1 VTPNSNNGRPPAP
14 RTSAKPLNGNG
25 RAKGSAD
32 QGDLWSD
39 APAKPVAP
47 PSTAPA
53 AIAESSAAAPPAPP
67 IPVTLPVDEPA
78 AGAIEKMVA
87 AEDEPDDLDALDLDS
102 LEDDDLELDDAEE
115 LEATDTILTPPLNGR
130 GTRASQAAHPA
141 TEPEVDSRPN
151 LLETVPAAA
160 PFAEPDVFEDDYAD
174 EEYED
179 DYGEGYYYRQDDM
192 SLLRNPYVLAGLAV
206 AMAIILAVAVVFLF
220 GRGGNNGGGNNGVSV
235 QTPTVPAGNN
245 GGAVPGGLGVKSIA
259 TATVR
264 EGPSLDYLELGLL
277 RANQDV
283 QVVGRNQ
290 DSSWYQIVYPRDS
303 QLRGWVPKSA
313 LSVPEAAAAGL
324 VVVTVTP
331 IDRPTVTVPTATP
344 RPAEPSA
351 TPDATEAPNQR
362 ADIGVV
368 IASDCAPNAIISL
381 QITNPGS
388 VPISHSVQVIVS
400 NDGSVEYDRVF
411 EATIA
416 PGQAAALNT
425 GVRAEAPSMTATVIL
440 QGLQDVNAANNVASC
455 AVSGGSPGG
464 GNNSGGGTNV
474 PPPVATPRN

>member
-1 VTPNSNNGRPPAP
+1 
-14 RTSAKPLNGNG
+14 
-25 RAKGSAD
+25 
-32 QGDLWSD
+32 
-39 APAKPVAP
+39 
-47 PSTAPA
+47 
-53 AIAESSAAAPPAPP
+53 
-67 IPVTLPVDEPA
+67 VDEPA
-78 AGAIEKMVA
+78 EEPVAGVIEEVA
-87 AEDEPDDLDALDLDS
+87 AADEPDNLDALDDVT
-102 LEDDDLELDDAEE
+102 LEDDVVGLAGAEE
-115 LEATDTILTPPLNGR
+115 PESPDTILMPPLNGR
-130 GTRASQAAHPA
+130 GTRASQAALPA
-141 TEPEVDSRPN
+141 TEPEVGSRLN

-160 PFAEPDVFEDDYAD
+160 PFAEPDVFDDDYTD

-179 DYGEGYYYRQDDM
+179 DYGEGYYYRQDEM

-220 GRGGNNGGGNNGVSV
+220 GRGGNNGGGNNGVTV

-313 LSVPEAAAAGL
+313 LSIPETAAAGL
-324 VVVTVTP
+324 TVVTVTP
-331 IDRPTVTVPTATP
+331 IDRPTVIVPTATP

-368 IASDCAPNAIISL
+368 IASDCAPNSNISL
-381 QITNPGS
+381 QITNAGN
-388 VPISHSVQVIVS
+388 VPIEHNVQVIVS
-400 NDGSVEYDRVF
+400 NNGVVKYDEVF
-411 EATIA
+411 AAKIA
-416 PGQAAALNT
+416 PGQAAGLNT
-425 GVRAEAPSMTATVIL
+425 GIKAEAPSMSATVIL
-440 QGLQDVNAANNVASC
+440 QGLQDVSAGNNIASC

-464 GNNSGGGTNV
+464 GNNGGGGNNNGGGTNV
-474 PPPVATPRN
+474 PPPVSTPRN